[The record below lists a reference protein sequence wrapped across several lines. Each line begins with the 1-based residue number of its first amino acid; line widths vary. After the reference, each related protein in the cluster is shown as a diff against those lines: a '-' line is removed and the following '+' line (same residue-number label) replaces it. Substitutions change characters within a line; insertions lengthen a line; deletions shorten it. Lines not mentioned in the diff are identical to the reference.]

1 MHDPLTGLPN
11 RALLHDRAA
20 WAIAA
25 AQRSGRHL
33 ALLLLDLNRFKEV
46 NDTLGH
52 HVGDELLQQ
61 VGPRLQ
67 PWVRASD
74 TLARLG
80 GDEFAIL
87 LPEMPDVGATCAM
100 AGRLVEAL
108 SKPFAI
114 SGLDLE
120 IGVSIGVAFFP
131 QHGLDLSELMQR
143 ADVAMYAAKRD
154 GLGFGIYD
162 AEADTNSVRRLTL
175 QGDLRRAIED
185 GRLILHYQPKVDTRT
200 NRLVGFEALMRWQ
213 HPSHGLIPPND
224 FVPFAE
230 QTGLIRPLTTWLLR
244 TALEQWRAW
253 NRQGFDLSV
262 AVNLSA
268 QSLDDPELIAQV
280 QSLLASYECPAAKL
294 NLEITE
300 TTLMAKPDA
309 ALAVLSSLAD
319 LQCRLS
325 LDDFGTG
332 YSSLSYLQRL
342 PIHELKIDRS
352 FVMSMEKSGN
362 AAVIVL
368 SIINLG
374 HSLDLAVVAEGVES
388 RESYDALCK
397 LGCEQI
403 QGYFVGRP
411 MPPEGLEA
419 WLGRGPW
426 TCATLPS
433 SRRRAAIARERHP
446 AAGEA
451 RSAPHF

>member
-1 MHDPLTGLPN
+1 
-11 RALLHDRAA
+11 
-20 WAIAA
+20 
-25 AQRSGRHL
+25 
-33 ALLLLDLNRFKEV
+33 
-46 NDTLGH
+46 
-52 HVGDELLQQ
+52 
-61 VGPRLQ
+61 
-67 PWVRASD
+67 
-74 TLARLG
+74 
-80 GDEFAIL
+80 
-87 LPEMPDVGATCAM
+87 
-100 AGRLVEAL
+100 
-108 SKPFAI
+108 
-114 SGLDLE
+114 
-120 IGVSIGVAFFP
+120 
-131 QHGLDLSELMQR
+131 MQR

-342 PIHELKIDRS
+342 PIHELKIYRS

-362 AAVIVL
+362 ATVIVR

-426 TCATLPS
+426 TCPALLS
-433 SRRRAAIARERHP
+433 SRRRAAITRERQP